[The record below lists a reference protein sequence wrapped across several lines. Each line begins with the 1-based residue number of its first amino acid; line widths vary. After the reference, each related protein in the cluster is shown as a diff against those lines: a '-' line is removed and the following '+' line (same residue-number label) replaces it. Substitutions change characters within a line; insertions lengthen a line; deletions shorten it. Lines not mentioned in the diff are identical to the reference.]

1 MRAMAKPSYRKARK
15 RDMEKGCEEEVQG
28 EEKIE
33 TRGSKL
39 PPINKSP
46 QNVRTQPS
54 RLCSGER
61 GPMEG
66 RDEMM
71 RKLDKK

>member
-1 MRAMAKPSYRKARK
+1 
-15 RDMEKGCEEEVQG
+15 MEKGCEEEVQG

-33 TRGSKL
+33 TRGNKF

-46 QNVRTQPS
+46 QNVRNHTASEALQ
-54 RLCSGER
+54 RER

-66 RDEMM
+66 RDEMDE
-71 RKLDKK
+71 KAGQVTKVSWV